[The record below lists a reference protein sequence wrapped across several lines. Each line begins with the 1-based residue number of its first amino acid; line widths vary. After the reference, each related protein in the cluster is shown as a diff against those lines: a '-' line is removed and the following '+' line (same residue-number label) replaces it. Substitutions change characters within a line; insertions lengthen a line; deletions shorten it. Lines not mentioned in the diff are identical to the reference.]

1 MLIIN
6 NNIDITFGNLAMI
19 YDKIQNTIKNI
30 LMEYFNLSAEQI
42 LTENEIPN
50 NYEKFFVRFVFNY
63 GNLNEIGNLNYEEI
77 STLVLEIYERK
88 HIEETKIDKF
98 ITDLRKQL
106 IILPVISDEND
117 KSKAKI
123 IQITIN
129 RNDQETWKSFNLIF
143 SIRIIWENE

>member
-1 MLIIN
+1 
-6 NNIDITFGNLAMI
+6 MI

-30 LMEYFNLSAEQI
+30 LMEYFNLSTEQI

-63 GNLNEIGNLNYEEI
+63 GNLNEVGNLNYEEI

-88 HIEETKIDKF
+88 HLEETKIDKF
-98 ITDLRKQL
+98 VTDLRKQL
-106 IILPVISDEND
+106 ILLPVISDEND
-117 KSKAKI
+117 KSRAKI
-123 IQITIN
+123 LQITIN

>member
-88 HIEETKIDKF
+88 YIEETKIDKF
-98 ITDLRKQL
+98 VTDLRKHL

-117 KSKAKI
+117 NSRAKI

-143 SIRIIWENE
+143 SIRLIWENE

>member
-1 MLIIN
+1 
-6 NNIDITFGNLAMI
+6 MI

-30 LMEYFNLSAEQI
+30 LMEYFNLSTEQI

-63 GNLNEIGNLNYEEI
+63 GNLNEVGNLNYEEI

-88 HIEETKIDKF
+88 HLEETKIDKF
-98 ITDLRKQL
+98 VTDLRKQL
-106 IILPVISDEND
+106 ILLPVISDQND
-117 KSKAKI
+117 KSRAKI
-123 IQITIN
+123 LQITIN